1 MAKIL
6 VVDDEKELNEAIRKH
21 LKFSGYE
28 TDMAFDGREA
38 VEKVKKETFDLIL
51 MDLMMPGMDG
61 FEAIR
66 KIREILKDSFVPI
79 IILSGIVETEGIE
92 KGLTE
97 SGADEYIT
105 KPFERHALLA
115 RVRSMLRLKAEF
127 DEARELKELLE
138 DLFTQM
144 GAEGLGN
151 MEGPISSVENAL
163 KRMLDAPEKFDSGN
177 LGLALGAQDEVR
189 KMRDIMDNFRRIYRK
204 RYVKTEEF

>member
-6 VVDDEKELNEAIRKH
+6 VVDDEKELNEAIRDQ

-28 TDMAFDGREA
+28 TDMALGGKEA
-38 VEKVKKETFDLIL
+38 VEKVRKERFDLIL

-61 FEAIR
+61 FEAIS
-66 KIREILKDSFVPI
+66 KIREILKHSFVPI
-79 IILSGIVETEGIE
+79 IILSGMAESKGIE
-92 KGLTE
+92 RGLTE
-97 SGADEYIT
+97 SGADEYVT
-105 KPFERHALLA
+105 KPFGREALMA

-144 GAEGLGN
+144 GTESLGN
-151 MEGPISSVENAL
+151 MEGPLSSVENAL
-163 KRMLDAPEKFDSGN
+163 KRLLDEPDKFDSAG
-177 LGLALGAQDEVR
+177 LGLALGAQEETR
-189 KMRDIMDNFRRIYRK
+189 KMRSIMDNFRRIYRK